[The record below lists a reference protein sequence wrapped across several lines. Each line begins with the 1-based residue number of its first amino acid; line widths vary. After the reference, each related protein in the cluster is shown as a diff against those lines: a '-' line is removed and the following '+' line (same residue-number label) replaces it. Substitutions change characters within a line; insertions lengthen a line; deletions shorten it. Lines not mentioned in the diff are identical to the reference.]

1 MYERDDSDDGV
12 VNDDSINENND
23 SSFCMQMDFS
33 CTVFVRDCIKIIIT
47 RRELERGEQS
57 RDFRRDIVSKQSLLL
72 DSTAIP
78 QMMSLEPRCA
88 YEKGRDGREKGWP
101 LRKKRE
107 GRFAEGSEREE
118 GRQPR
123 A

>member
-1 MYERDDSDDGV
+1 MGFRRKWKRKSTGSVKQIREGCNKDDMYERDDSDDGV

-57 RDFRRDIVSKQSLLL
+57 RDPRRDIVSKQSLLL
-72 DSTAIP
+72 YSTAIL

-88 YEKGRDGREKGWP
+88 YEKGRDGR
-101 LRKKRE
+101 
-107 GRFAEGSEREE
+107 
-118 GRQPR
+118 
-123 A
+123 

>member
-1 MYERDDSDDGV
+1 MDERDGSGDGDEDDDS
-12 VNDDSINENND
+12 VNDNND

-33 CTVFVRDCIKIIIT
+33 CTVFVHDCIKIIIT

-78 QMMSLEPRCA
+78 KMM
-88 YEKGRDGREKGWP
+88 P
-101 LRKKRE
+101 LDSRITY
-107 GRFAEGSEREE
+107 
-118 GRQPR
+118 
-123 A
+123 